1 MKTVLV
7 AERRQL
13 LNAPVPH
20 SVYQV
25 RTLSGETRTFKV
37 EERRNITAPAT
48 VELEVRNGDTERP
61 VIRGH
66 AAVFDRRSF
75 DLGGFTEVIARGAFR
90 KALDEGRAAD
100 CRCLF
105 NHDSNLVLASVHNNT
120 LDLREDPQGLH
131 YYADPADTSYGRDVR
146 ELIRRGDVYQSSF
159 AFTIDRDRW
168 EEDEDGEIVRTIL
181 EVRDLYDVSPV
192 TYPAYGQTDVSGRT
206 LPEEEST
213 SLVPSEPAEGELV
226 VRTDDTA
233 PVDADLVADRE
244 AREARKLE
252 LLAGSTRRLTIA
264 QSK

>member
-1 MKTVLV
+1 MKTVLA

-13 LNAPVPH
+13 LNASVPH
-20 SVYQV
+20 SIYQV
-25 RTLSGETRTFKV
+25 RTSAGETRTFKID
-37 EERRNITAPAT
+37 ERRSLVAPAT
-48 VELEVRNGDTERP
+48 VQIETRDGDEERP

-75 DLGGFTEVIARGAFR
+75 DLGGFYEVIARGAFR

-105 NHDSNLVLASVHNNT
+105 NHDPNMVIASTHNNT

-159 AFTIDRDRW
+159 AFTVERDRW
-168 EEDEDGEIVRTIL
+168 EEDDEGNILRTIL

-192 TYPAYGQTDVSGRT
+192 TYPAYGQTDVSGRAQ
-206 LPEEEST
+206 PEGVSE
-213 SLVPSEPAEGELV
+213 LVPSETVEGELV
-226 VRTDDTA
+226 VRADDTA
-233 PVDADLVADRE
+233 PVDADEADRE
-244 AREARKLE
+244 AREARKRE
-252 LLAGSTRRLTIA
+252 LLAGSARRLAIA
-264 QSK
+264 QSR